1 MDRYSFYI
9 FLGELEVL
17 PLTPMQFLTVLNA
30 VRVYFEYR
38 RNFDNAQTPEGVA
51 LSRWGM
57 EDAERDYQ
65 KLGREFN
72 VKLPSLYKLRH
83 SVY

>member
-1 MDRYSFYI
+1 MTRYSVYT
-9 FLGELEVL
+9 FLDEVRVL
-17 PLTPMQFLTVLNA
+17 SLTPLQYLTVMNA

-38 RNFDNAQTPEGVA
+38 RNFDKAQTPEGVA

-57 EDAERDYQ
+57 DDAERDYE

-72 VKLPSLYKLRH
+72 VQLPSLFKLRH
-83 SVY
+83 AVY